1 MHPTITVDS
10 AGVMGF
16 LVSLTFWWWS
26 LNAFPGQIFSTCSIK
41 LSLAVPRRPRPLMF
55 PCGCVRRRQR
65 GARWGQGGVGG
76 EGRGG
81 RKGCRE
87 TGLHTGHLASECSLA
102 WSMGRSLS
110 SGGETGCAIWH
121 PPGTANKRRPAHL
134 HSFTTHSDAQEQP
147 ALWRR
152 VNFREERS
160 NTTKVFSL
168 ISHWLNFSQFL
179 FDIHNNKTW
188 EQVTAWDIRTFWGVK
203 FSDWF

>member
-121 PPGTANKRRPAHL
+121 PPVQQTSGVLHIFTASQH
-134 HSFTTHSDAQEQP
+134 TVTHKS
-147 ALWRR
+147 
-152 VNFREERS
+152 
-160 NTTKVFSL
+160 SL
-168 ISHWLNFSQFL
+168 LCEDESILGESARTQQKFSHWFLTDWIFLSFSSIFTIIRLGNKLLPEILEL
-179 FDIHNNKTW
+179 F
-188 EQVTAWDIRTFWGVK
+188 GG
-203 FSDWF
+203 